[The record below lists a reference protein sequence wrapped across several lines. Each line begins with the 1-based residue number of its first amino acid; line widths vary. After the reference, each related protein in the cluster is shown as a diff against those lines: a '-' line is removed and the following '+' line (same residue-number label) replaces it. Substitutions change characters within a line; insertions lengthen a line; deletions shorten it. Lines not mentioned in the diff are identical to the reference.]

1 MKNLIRFNVIYL
13 IILLSIF
20 SNSSSAQDIT
30 GKWVLSNLDM
40 VLLESATTEQKTIL
54 ETKTKPM
61 MDELLPNFTGK
72 MSLEFNPDG
81 TFIFN
86 PYTFF
91 RYRDG
96 HLLVGEAIPEKGIW
110 NKEENKLPT
119 FLNNF
124 DLLSALM
131 GTFTKGADADS
142 ERDDNLAKSND
153 IKYEV
158 VDGKL
163 NLIAETD
170 FMICKAVFVPK

>member
-30 GKWVLSNLDM
+30 GKWVLDNVDM

-61 MDELLPNFTGK
+61 MATFLTNFIGK
-72 MSLEFNPDG
+72 MSLEFNSDG
-81 TFIFN
+81 TFILD
-86 PYTFF
+86 
-91 RYRDG
+91 DG
-96 HLLVGEAIPEKGIW
+96 NKKMEEGQKSNEPKKEIW
-110 NKEENKLPT
+110 NKAENKLPM
-119 FLNNF
+119 FLDNF
-124 DLLSALM
+124 PILIFPTISFMKGPDDDLY
-131 GTFTKGADADS
+131 
-142 ERDDNLAKSND
+142 KSHD

-158 VDGKL
+158 LDGKL